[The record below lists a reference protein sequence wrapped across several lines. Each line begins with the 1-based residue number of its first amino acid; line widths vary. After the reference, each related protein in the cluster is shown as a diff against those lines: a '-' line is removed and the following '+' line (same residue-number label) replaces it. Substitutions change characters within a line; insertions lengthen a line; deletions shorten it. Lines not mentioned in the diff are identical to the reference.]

1 MCRTIQITGKGM
13 LKIKPDQIL
22 LKLSLSKTLE
32 SYEEAIKKSV
42 EEVNEVKQILE
53 EAGLD
58 KKELKTT
65 YYSIKPDYESVRDN
79 KGNYVTQLKGY
90 KYNQDLN
97 YKFDIDNKILGKV
110 LYSLSKSTENVQI
123 DLEYTIKNPEE
134 AKNELLKMAV
144 EDAYAKAKI
153 LSESAQVRLGKIL
166 KIDFSSKQIDFS
178 SKPFERGMMLSSKM
192 CAIDSIDI
200 EPEDITKNEDVTIIW
215 EIE

>member
-32 SYEEAIKKSV
+32 SYEETIKKSV

-79 KGNYVTQLKGY
+79 KGNYVTRLKGY

-123 DLEYTIKNPEE
+123 DLEYT
-134 AKNELLKMAV
+134 
-144 EDAYAKAKI
+144 YAKAKI

-178 SKPFERGMMLSSKM
+178 SKPFERGMMLANKM
-192 CAIDSIDI
+192 NAIDSIDI
-200 EPEDITKNEDVTIIW
+200 EPEDIAKNEDVTIIW